1 MNKRL
6 SPKAKTPD
14 VTGYRPNMDTSQ
26 LLGDVQA
33 NYYQNLI
40 GILQWS
46 VELGRIDIY
55 YEVATLSSFLV
66 QPRHGHLEVFHI
78 FAYLKSYD
86 RSKMVFDDSRILL
99 DESCFVKQDWTTF
112 YMDAT

>member
-1 MNKRL
+1 MSSEQYVKEAICVVELELQQVNKRL
-6 SPKAKTPD
+6 SPKAKTPY
-14 VTGYRPNMDTSQ
+14 VTGYRPEMDTSP

-40 GILQWS
+40 GILRWS

-66 QPRHGHLEVFHI
+66 QPRQGHLE
-78 FAYLKSYD
+78 
-86 RSKMVFDDSRILL
+86 
-99 DESCFVKQDWTTF
+99 
-112 YMDAT
+112 